1 MKYLFSLLSF
11 DDKGIIQST
20 IVTPEPIKNMDATV
34 WIDRIVQECRAR
46 KDLAYA
52 THGIVDPTYVR
63 PEPLP
68 ALLQHDSVEFKNYRS
83 GLRKKALA
91 EKYKPGNA
99 KTVEYEE
106 SEEQAMINL
115 MEDPIFVTDA
125 SASTKQEDI
134 DVTALSGEHLW
145 RDVRHY
151 IQRKN
156 IILDDRSLEEIEA
169 CLMDPVFDRKA
180 YLKYSKTTRMLSK
193 VGFIHKLRDE
203 SYAFSLE
210 EPEKKH
216 VSIKF
221 FKK

>member
-1 MKYLFSLLSF
+1 
-11 DDKGIIQST
+11 
-20 IVTPEPIKNMDATV
+20 MDATV
-34 WIDRIVQECRAR
+34 IIARIVEECRER
-46 KDLAYA
+46 KNIAYA
-52 THGIVDPTYVR
+52 TYGIIDPAYVR
-63 PEPLP
+63 PELVL

-115 MEDPIFVTDA
+115 LEDNIFITDPGA
-125 SASTKQEDI
+125 IAKQEEI
-134 DVTALSGEHLW
+134 DVTQLEGERLW
-145 RDVRHY
+145 KDVQHY
-151 IQRKN
+151 IQRKS
-156 IILDDRSLEEIEA
+156 IILDDRSLEEMEA
-169 CLMDPVFDRKA
+169 CLMDPIFDRKS